1 MLTEHTDGHLH
12 YFFSRSLSITVLSI
26 RYIRSDILSNI
37 YTGIYDEPH
46 KKIIRK
52 EISCSVNILNA
63 VFKENENYELLGQAG
78 GVRGEDQRDVRR
90 EPGRRVPR
98 SRQCCQEINKELEL

>member
-1 MLTEHTDGHLH
+1 MATYITSFQDP
-12 YFFSRSLSITVLSI
+12 YPSLYCL
-26 RYIRSDILSNI
+26 YDISAVIYCQI
-37 YTGIYDEPH
+37 YTLVYMIGT

-52 EISCSVNILNA
+52 EISFSVNILNA
-63 VFKENENYELLGQAG
+63 VFKENEHNELLAQAG

-98 SRQCCQEINKELEL
+98 PRQCCQEINKDSTFI